1 MEFLPT
7 GNPFVDSGMYAMQA
21 RASELHRNIEIDVL
35 TPELLK
41 EVMDDEQWLAKANR
55 RLNSFF
61 MVSGTNSSLVN
72 PSTNKRAYKTRQWAQ
87 LDEADTGWKEYLATL
102 SRLLNE
108 ALSTPPNAE
117 ADCES
122 CGDRPATKT
131 VARVG
136 RDNFPLAGSLG
147 NDAQALPAASRSPR
161 VCAFCLL
168 AIQWLPLGAIML
180 NGRLACFQ
188 FTAPKLS
195 QYFVEDTYRETQKRL
210 TSISV
215 NEKVAVPGSKQ
226 GATPAAQFLIDR
238 MRSLQKDRAEM
249 RLPDYITLNIWAFSN
264 VGASPDCEVKE
275 IHNPALQFLWEA
287 ARSHYSEV
295 MALLKHEDPKKS
307 GRHLL
312 TAIEQQRDYNSF
324 YPQKASKGASWHN
337 LVSTELYELYQTR
350 IMRRTHVAL
359 RAARRLAQVVYARL
373 KDGDKKAVKFL
384 EKLLKENPRW
394 TKDKEVRP
402 RLRGVLVELAER
414 GELRLDEYAQLFP
427 AQNIEGMIDLTEA
440 RELWRARGQSVRP
453 TADGWTPFWFYLHHT
468 ATKQE
473 EEFSET
479 NEAQDANSKDSN
491 GDLAMFTNPKIQTFT
506 RDVFALYLEHKGGDD
521 PARGLA
527 FIKRHILDGFAHR
540 KITTE
545 HLRRWFYKLAE
556 THEDYRLEDWDALCR
571 DEQGRDATG
580 ELRFQMRLEFANLYR
595 QSKEGKSVQSKK
607 AL

>member
-21 RASELHRNIEIDVL
+21 RASELHRNKEIDVL
-35 TPELLK
+35 TSELLK

-61 MVSGTNSSLVN
+61 MVSGTNSALVN
-72 PSTNKRAYKTRQWAQ
+72 PSTNKQAYKTKQWAQ
-87 LDEADTGWKEYLATL
+87 LDEADSGWKEYLATL

-108 ALSTPPNAE
+108 ALSIPPNAE
-117 ADCES
+117 TDCES

-188 FTAPKLS
+188 FTEPKLS

-210 TSISV
+210 TSVSV
-215 NEKVAVPGSKQ
+215 NEKVTVPGSKQ
-226 GATPAAQFLIDR
+226 GATPAAQILIDR

-249 RLPDYITLNIWAFSN
+249 RLPYYITLNIWAFSN

-275 IHNPALQFLWEA
+275 VHNPALQFLWDA
-287 ARSHYSEV
+287 ARVHYSEV
-295 MALLKHEDPKKS
+295 MDLLKREDPKKS
-307 GRHLL
+307 GTHLL
-312 TAIEQQRDYNSF
+312 TAIEQQRDYNRF
-324 YPQKASKGASWHN
+324 YPQKAGKGAN

-350 IMRRTHVAL
+350 IMRRPPAAL
-359 RAARRLAQVVYARL
+359 RAAHRLAQVVHPRL
-373 KDGDKKAVKFL
+373 KDGDKKAIKFL

-414 GELRLDEYAQLFP
+414 GELTLDEYTKLFP
-427 AQNIEGMIDLTEA
+427 AQNVAGITDLTEA

-453 TADGWTPFWFYLHHT
+453 TVEGWTPFWFYLHLA

-473 EEFSET
+473 EKFSDP
-479 NEAQDANSKDSN
+479 NEAQDANPKDAN
-491 GDLAMFTNPKIQTFT
+491 GDLVMFTNPKIQTFT
-506 RDVFALYLEHKGGDD
+506 RDVFNLYLEHKGGDD

-527 FIKRHILDGFAHR
+527 FIKRNILDGFAHR

-556 THEDYRLEDWDALCR
+556 TREGYRLEDWDVLCR

-595 QSKEGKSVQSKK
+595 QSKEGISVQSKK